1 VAFGLS
7 VIVSVWVTT
16 ATNATG
22 ADAQRRPTFATDI
35 SPILI
40 EHCAPCHRPDQAAP
54 FPLLSLDEVRA
65 RSAEI
70 VHATQ
75 SRAMPPW
82 PAIQGPGFPAL
93 VDDRRL
99 TDRQITAIKTWV
111 THDMP
116 AGDLRKAPVPPPA
129 PPTWPLGLPDLTIA
143 LPRTVSREAGGPDI
157 ARNIVIPV
165 GFPTDLWISA
175 IDYQPGASRV
185 LRHARFFAAP
195 PDLAVGE
202 SDALPGVGGL
212 LGTGSLENYGDQVLA
227 AGRTLIDLG
236 GWAPGTLRRMLP
248 AGLAMRVPARANI
261 VMRLYLQPLSIDT
274 SEDGRLAIYFS
285 KPADR
290 RAIVAIDVPP
300 AFGIATGLS
309 IPAGDPN
316 YKFTDTFTLPIAVE
330 AIGAR
335 AHAHNLARDMTLT
348 ATSPPP
354 KGTTRGLL
362 KINPWNPDWPE
373 SYFFA
378 EPVRLPAGSTLT
390 TAIVFDNS
398 TGNPRQLFA
407 PPRVTG
413 WGRMPVGEM
422 PGMTLLVA
430 SPSDADARLLRDAV
444 AEHLRN
450 QLMKKR

>member
-1 VAFGLS
+1 MS
-7 VIVSVWVTT
+7 IWVSTAAT
-16 ATNATG
+16 ATGTDG
-22 ADAQRRPTFATDI
+22 QRRPTFATDI

-40 EHCAPCHRPDQAAP
+40 EHCAPCHRPDPAAP
-54 FPLLSLDEVRA
+54 FPLLSLDDVRP
-65 RSAEI
+65 RGVEI

-82 PAIQGPGFPAL
+82 SAVQGPGFPAL

-111 THDMP
+111 ANGMPTGDM
-116 AGDLRKAPVPPPA
+116 RKAPLPPPA
-129 PPTWPLGLPDLTIA
+129 APTFPLGLPDLTIT
-143 LPRTVSREAGGPDI
+143 LPRTSGREAGSPDTV
-157 ARNIVIPV
+157 RNVVIPV

-175 IDYQPGASRV
+175 IDYQPGVSGI
-185 LRHARFFAAP
+185 LRQARFFAAP
-195 PDLAVGE
+195 PDLVVGDT
-202 SDALPGVGGL
+202 DALPGVGGL

-236 GWAPGTLRRMLP
+236 GWAPGTLRRFLP
-248 AGLAMRVPARANI
+248 AGLAMRVPAHANI
-261 VMRLYLQPLSIDT
+261 VMQMYLRPASVDSI
-274 SEDGRLAIYFS
+274 EDGRLAIYFS

-300 AFGIATGLS
+300 AFGIVAGLS

-316 YKFTDTFTLPIAVE
+316 YRFTQTFTLPIAVE

-335 AHAHNLARDMTLT
+335 AHAHNLAREMTLT
-348 ATSPPP
+348 ATLPPP
-354 KGTTRGLL
+354 KGATRGLL
-362 KINPWNPDWPE
+362 KISPWNPDWPE
-373 SYFFA
+373 SYFFTA
-378 EPVRLPAGSTLT
+378 PVRLPAGSTLT
-390 TAIVFDNS
+390 TDIVFDNS

-413 WGRMPVGEM
+413 WGRMPAGEM
-422 PGMTLLVA
+422 PGLTLLIIAPANV
-430 SPSDADARLLRDAV
+430 DAKLLRDTV

-450 QLMKKR
+450 QLMKKRE